1 MRGVYL
7 TLLGACLAMPLLA
20 AEPAQMSAQG
30 LLERLLAAEQKHSF
44 QGAFVYERNGNFST
58 HAIWHRLEADGQVR
72 ERLLQLDGPMQEM
85 LRIDGQPL
93 CVSIAQVGNVVAMP
107 GLHGSPQSAQLM
119 ESYEL
124 RLLGESRV
132 AGHAA
137 VVVALV
143 PRDAYRYG
151 LELHLDQQT
160 GLTLK
165 SLLLNN
171 KGQLLERFQYTQ
183 LDSTSPLSDAA
194 LQPSAD
200 CLAVPV
206 LPAAAAAASP
216 WHADWLPPGFSL
228 IATQQGP
235 SADGTALTWLMF
247 TDGLARISV
256 FIEPVG
262 DVAVED
268 LHSQLGPTAVV
279 SRLIPGVEGAVMVT
293 VVGEVPLTAIE
304 RVALSM
310 RLSPEQVAP

>member
-1 MRGVYL
+1 MRRVYL
-7 TLLGACLAMPLLA
+7 TLLGACLAMPALA
-20 AEPAQMSAQG
+20 AEPAPMSAQG
-30 LLERLLAAEQKHSF
+30 WLERLLAAEQQHSF

-93 CVSIAQVGNVVAMP
+93 CVNSAQVGNVLAVP

-132 AGHAA
+132 AGHVA

-143 PRDAYRYG
+143 PRDSYRYG

-165 SLLLNN
+165 SLLLND

-206 LPAAAAAASP
+206 LPAAVAVVSP

-235 SADGTALTWLMF
+235 FIDGAALTWLMF

-256 FIEPVG
+256 FIEPVV
-262 DVAVED
+262 DVAVGD

-279 SRLIPGVEGAVMVT
+279 SRSIQGAEGVVMVT
-293 VVGEVPLTAIE
+293 VVGEVPLAAIE

-310 RLSPEQVAP
+310 RLSADQVAP